1 MWIVNENGATKL
13 CGSSASNA
21 CCHRQQWN
29 DGLEG
34 LCDLRI
40 DQVTFPGAH
49 NAGSDPYLPDSDE
62 CLWQNQGSYIRE
74 QFVEGIRY
82 FDIDTCW
89 HENQVKNC
97 HCNSNFGCQY
107 GGGVFEALRFLD
119 VLMQFSIP
127 YFYIEYRYEVNSSS
141 LQPWRWH
148 QWRGC

>member
-1 MWIVNENGATKL
+1 MEQPNFVVLLLLMLVVTGSNGIMVWRVSVTS
-13 CGSSASNA
+13 GSTRWPFWGPTMPAQIHICLA
-21 CCHRQQWN
+21 
-29 DGLEG
+29 
-34 LCDLRI
+34 
-40 DQVTFPGAH
+40 
-49 NAGSDPYLPDSDE
+49 DSDE